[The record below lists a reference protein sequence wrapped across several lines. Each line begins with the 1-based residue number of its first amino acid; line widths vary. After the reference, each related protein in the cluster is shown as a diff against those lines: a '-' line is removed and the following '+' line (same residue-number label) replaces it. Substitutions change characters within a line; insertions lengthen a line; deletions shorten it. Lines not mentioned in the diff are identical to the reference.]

1 MGMTQIILAGF
12 GGQGILFAGK
22 QLAYAGML
30 TGKEVSWLPSYGP
43 EMRGGTANCHVILSD
58 QEIAAPMIQS
68 PDVLIA
74 LNLPSL
80 EKFEQAVKPGGKI
93 FYDSSLIERAPQNSE
108 AQVFAVPATTM
119 AASFGA
125 ENLANIVMLGKVL
138 KESEVLTMEEI
149 RMAMEKTISARKQN
163 LLELNMK
170 CLQAGFEYQA

>member
-1 MGMTQIILAGF
+1 MTQIILAGF

-58 QEIAAPMIQS
+58 KEIAAPMIQS

-74 LNLPSL
+74 LNLPSM
-80 EKFEQAVKPGGKI
+80 EKFEHAVKAGGKI
-93 FYDSSLIERAPQNSE
+93 FYDSSMIERAPENDE
-108 AQVFAVPATTM
+108 ASVYGIPATTI
-119 AASFGA
+119 AESLGA
-125 ENLANIVMLGKVL
+125 KNLANIVMLGKVI
-138 KESEVLTMEEI
+138 KESDVLTMEEI
-149 RMAMEKTISARKQN
+149 AMTMEKTISARKKN

-170 CLQAGFEYQA
+170 CLQAGFDYQA

>member
-1 MGMTQIILAGF
+1 MTQIILAGF

-74 LNLPSL
+74 LNQPSL
-80 EKFEQAVKPGGKI
+80 EKFEKAVRAGGKI
-93 FYDSSLIERAPQNSE
+93 FYDSSMIDRVPENDE
-108 AQVFAVPATTM
+108 AHIFAVPATTI
-119 AASFGA
+119 AASLGA
-125 ENLANIVMLGKVL
+125 NNLANIVMLGKVL
-138 KESEVLTMEEI
+138 KESEVLTMDEI

-170 CLQAGFEYQA
+170 CLQAGFDYQA